1 MAVLNEHITELQ
13 EKLQVLLKAYRQVQK
28 ENQRLE
34 KELNSVQQL
43 QLSNTAAL
51 SVLEQKLAAARMS
64 SGSWDP
70 EEKIKLQKQ
79 IDTYLKEIDKCLAL
93 LHA

>member
-1 MAVLNEHITELQ
+1 MALLNEHITELQ

-34 KELNSVQQL
+34 KELSTALQL
-43 QLSNTAAL
+43 QASNHAAL
-51 SVLEQKLAAARMS
+51 TVLEQKLAAARMS
-64 SGSWDP
+64 SGNWDP

>member
-1 MAVLNEHITELQ
+1 MAVLNQHMIELQ
-13 EKLQVLLKAYRQVQK
+13 EKLQTLLKAYRQVQK

-34 KELNSVQQL
+34 KELSSIQDL
-43 QLSNTAAL
+43 QVSNHAAL
-51 SVLEQKLAAARMS
+51 NVLEQKLAAANMS

-70 EEKIKLQKQ
+70 AEKLKLQKQ
-79 IDTYLKEIDKCLAL
+79 IDGYLKEIDKCLAL

>member
-1 MAVLNEHITELQ
+1 MAELNEHINELQ
-13 EKLQVLLKAYRQVQK
+13 DKLQLLLKAYRQLQK

-34 KELNSVQQL
+34 RELSSALEL
-43 QLSNTAAL
+43 QASNTTAL
-51 SVLEQKLAAARMS
+51 SVLEQKLATARMS
-64 SGSWDP
+64 SGNWDP
-70 EEKIKLQKQ
+70 EAKQKLQKQ

>member
-1 MAVLNEHITELQ
+1 MALLNEHITELQ

-34 KELNSVQQL
+34 KELSTALQL
-43 QLSNTAAL
+43 QASNTAAL
-51 SVLEQKLAAARMS
+51 TILEQKLAAARMS
-64 SGSWDP
+64 SGNWDP

>member
-34 KELNSVQQL
+34 KELNSIQQL

-64 SGSWDP
+64 SG
-70 EEKIKLQKQ
+70 
-79 IDTYLKEIDKCLAL
+79 
-93 LHA
+93 

>member
-1 MAVLNEHITELQ
+1 MAVLNQHMIELQ
-13 EKLQVLLKAYRQVQK
+13 EKLQTLLKAYRQVQK

-34 KELNSVQQL
+34 KELNSIQQL
-43 QLSNTAAL
+43 QENNTAAL
-51 SVLEQKLAAARMS
+51 SVMEQKLASASMS

-70 EEKIKLQKQ
+70 AEKLKLQKQ
-79 IDTYLKEIDKCLAL
+79 IDGYLKEIDKCLAL

>member
-1 MAVLNEHITELQ
+1 MAELNEHINELQ
-13 EKLQVLLKAYRQVQK
+13 DKLQLLLKAYRQLQK

-34 KELNSVQQL
+34 KELNSALQL
-43 QLSNTAAL
+43 QASNDAAL

-64 SGSWDP
+64 NGNWDP
-70 EEKIKLQKQ
+70 EAKQKLQKQ

>member
-1 MAVLNEHITELQ
+1 MALLNEHIIELQ
-13 EKLQVLLKAYRQVQK
+13 EKLQALLKAYRQVQK

-34 KELNSVQQL
+34 KELSNIQQL
-43 QLSNTAAL
+43 QLSNSAAL
-51 SVLEQKLAAARMS
+51 SALEQKLAAASMG
-64 SGSWDP
+64 SGSWDL